1 MGDGSIMITKVVER
15 LDGGQR
21 GSKDGHKEIVEAW
34 ALKSEII

>member
-15 LDGGQR
+15 LDGGQCE
-21 GSKDGHKEIVEAW
+21 SKDRRMKVIEAW